1 MGKKIRVWDGSA
13 WQDVAPSLPY
23 TAIHSAQASMP
34 STAVD
39 GQVWLDT
46 DGTLADT
53 GFVPLT
59 GGTMTGNLNT
69 PSINSGPI
77 VGRNKILNGD
87 FGIWQRGTSF
97 SSSGYTSDRW
107 KWAGGTGTISRQQF
121 TLGSAPVAGYEGQYY
136 LNWTLT
142 GNSQNYE
149 LQQNIEDV
157 RSLAGLVV
165 TLSFWARSTTGAQA
179 QNAAVYQYF
188 GTGGSPSSLVNAG
201 ITSYTPTSTWQR
213 FSFTYTMPSIEGKT
227 LGTNNDH
234 YVWVRIAQM
243 TTTATN
249 TSLDIWGVQLEVG
262 NQATPF
268 HNATPNKQTE
278 LAACQRYYY
287 NVNFQDVTRGT
298 YNTVGAGFASTSS
311 NAYVTVTFPINMRI
325 APGSVTY
332 TGPLVIDD
340 GALAYTVSNV
350 TLNQSGANTTLL
362 NVASTGMTQYRPVI
376 VYTNGNSNARLSF
389 SAEL

>member
-1 MGKKIRVWDGSA
+1 MAKKIRVWDGSA

-23 TAIHSAQASMP
+23 TAIHSAQTSMP
-34 STAVD
+34 LTGVD

-59 GGTMTGNLNT
+59 GGTMTGNLNV

-87 FGIWQRGTSF
+87 FSIWQRGTSF
-97 SSSGYTSDRW
+97 SSSGYTADRW

-121 TLGSAPVAGYEGQYY
+121 TPGSAPVAGYEGQYY
-136 LNWTLT
+136 LNWTIT

-149 LQQNIEDV
+149 LQQNIENV
-157 RSLAGLVV
+157 RTFAGQTV
-165 TLSFWARSTTGAQA
+165 TLSFWARSTAGAQT
-179 QNAAVYQYF
+179 QNAYIYQNF
-188 GTGGSPSSLVNAG
+188 GTGGSPSSMVEAG
-201 ITSYTPTSTWQR
+201 AATYTPTSTWQR

-249 TSLDIWGVQLEVG
+249 TSLDIWGVQLEAG

-268 HNATPNKQTE
+268 HTATPNQQTE

-287 NVNFQDVTRGT
+287 RETKPSTGSSLIGPAYARTASISFVTWTFPVTMRSIPTLAFSNNTQDFNLQIAGGDATF
-298 YNTVGAGFASTSS
+298 NTLSGSSIASTTRASLRADAGSYTIGQAGVLGFNNTNAWIEASS
-311 NAYVTVTFPINMRI
+311 
-325 APGSVTY
+325 
-332 TGPLVIDD
+332 
-340 GALAYTVSNV
+340 
-350 TLNQSGANTTLL
+350 
-362 NVASTGMTQYRPVI
+362 
-376 VYTNGNSNARLSF
+376 
-389 SAEL
+389 EL